1 MDQKTTEKLLALVK
15 RNYQEI
21 AADFDATRRKELW
34 PEMSRLAEEV
44 KDNDYVL
51 DAGCGNGRLLEAWP
65 DKKINYL
72 GFDNSFE
79 LIELAQRNYP
89 GREFM
94 VTDILSLD
102 PVAPGRK
109 FDHIFCLA
117 VLPHIPSRELR
128 LETLE
133 QLAQRLKPSGR
144 LIISTWNLWGIKKY
158 RGLIFKSYWHKI
170 WRKRKLDFNDL
181 IFPWKNVQGQEVSQR
196 YYHVFTKRELRKLV
210 LSTSLR
216 ILELKKDHYNYW
228 LVLKNK

>member
-21 AADFDATRRKELW
+21 AADFDVTRRKELW

-89 GREFM
+89 GREFI
-94 VTDILSLD
+94 VADILSLD
-102 PVAPGRK
+102 SVAPDRR

-128 LETLE
+128 VAALR
-133 QLAQRLKPSGR
+133 QLKNHLKPGGR
-144 LIISTWNLWGIKKY
+144 LIISAWNLWGNKKY
-158 RGLIFKSYWHKI
+158 RSLIFKSYWPKI
-170 WRKRKLDFNDL
+170 WGRSELDFKDL
-181 IFPWKNVQGQEVSQR
+181 VFPWKNTQGQEISQR
-196 YYHVFTKRELRKLV
+196 YYHAFTGG
-210 LSTSLR
+210 
-216 ILELKKDHYNYW
+216 ELKRLARSAGWQIIEQKKDRYNYW
-228 LVLKNK
+228 LILKNK